1 MEHAL
6 MAQFDVFR
14 NAGKQRLVI
23 PCLVSVQSA
32 IYDDL
37 RRQVVI
43 PLFDRAAF
51 GGAKDLHFIQCLTPN
66 L

>member
-1 MEHAL
+1 
-6 MAQFDVFR
+6 
-14 NAGKQRLVI
+14 
-23 PCLVSVQSA
+23 
-32 IYDDL
+32 L